1 MVGHVLGQSPHMCAS
16 TCPAAG
22 MASASVQ
29 QTHPQLPPLLFEQR
43 LLQTKGGINH
53 LPGPNA
59 AGLTGPTTTGQTGPT
74 TTGPTTSGE
83 TTAEAAAAATIPAGC
98 DLNGEDISG
107 TRLHV
112 NMTGVH
118 VVAYKRCT
126 PL

>member
-29 QTHPQLPPLLFEQR
+29 QR

-53 LPGPNA
+53 LPGPTA
-59 AGLTGPTTTGQTGPT
+59 AGLTGPTTTGQAGPT
-74 TTGPTTSGE
+74 TTGQATSGE

-98 DLNGEDISG
+98 NLNGEDISG